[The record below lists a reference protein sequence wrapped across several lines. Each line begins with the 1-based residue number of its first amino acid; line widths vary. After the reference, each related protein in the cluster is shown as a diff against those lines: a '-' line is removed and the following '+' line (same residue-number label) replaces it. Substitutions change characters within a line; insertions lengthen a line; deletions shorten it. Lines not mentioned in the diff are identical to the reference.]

1 MNSRNMREDMFLL
14 DKNGKCD
21 EIVIFVEILLMLVG
35 CGMWMI
41 YTKVLLR

>member
-21 EIVIFVEILLMLVG
+21 EIVINVG
-35 CGMWMI
+35 RLWNVDDI
-41 YTKVLLR
+41 YKVLLR